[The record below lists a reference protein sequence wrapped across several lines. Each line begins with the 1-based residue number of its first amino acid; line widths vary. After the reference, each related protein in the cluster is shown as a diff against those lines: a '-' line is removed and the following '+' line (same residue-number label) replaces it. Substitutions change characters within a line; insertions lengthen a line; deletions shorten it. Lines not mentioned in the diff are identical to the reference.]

1 MSGSLTAQFELTL
14 VDQMSGPVGKIEQSL
29 DRLNSFLDKLAHN
42 PAFDEVWEPV
52 PRCVEQTTALS
63 ETLEVASSAATG
75 LGEGLE
81 IAATAATEAG
91 SAMEMAAEG
100 AGALDAAL
108 TRTGTGSDAAVI
120 GLNAV
125 TEAAE
130 RTSAAIDRASR
141 VPGMGAPPFP
151 GETPPFESEPRSPGD
166 VPQEER
172 EERPGYGR
180 RVWGSVHEFGH
191 AAEHSGMQLMGAA
204 GTGLMFIEPIHASAD
219 YQNNATHVGITLGK
233 EGTQNAAFTRDWERY
248 VDQLA
253 RTYGQ
258 SSSDLM
264 ESGSFLSMEGYSEQR
279 MRAFLPTIAQIST
292 AYNTHPDAVGRTAFA
307 LEHSLGI
314 DAGNLRMGLAEV
326 ARVGKESAL
335 PMENLATL
343 FPQVAAQAGMLGVRG
358 VGGVAELGGM
368 MAVIRKSVGTEGEA
382 TTDIRAF
389 MQTLTTK
396 HGQKR
401 LHDVLGIDAIHQI
414 YEDQLHG
421 RNPLEHILDEVTAI
435 RNPETRMRAVA
446 TLFANEQDQAFTS
459 ALTKNISEYH
469 QIRDRIHATTPEMI
483 DADYHTARSNSQ
495 LTQLNAFE
503 DGLTQTGRHI
513 GTGFVPTMNVLTS
526 GFHHLL
532 DAWDELDKKAPGVDT
547 AFLTVTAGALAL
559 GTGVGVLGAAAGPM
573 KAGAGIITTAL
584 EGIGVAGLAATFE
597 VAVVA
602 AAVATA
608 GYAIYH
614 NWDHIKATF
623 VSFEHWAAGWG
634 DRVSGVVSG
643 AFTHM
648 FPHFPGS
655 PSLSG
660 PLIVPTTGPGWSPGG
675 NHGPLKIDISH
686 TPGLHVTTSPHP
698 AVHAT
703 MLPSGGRM
711 MNRP

>member
-29 DRLNSFLDKLAHN
+29 DRLNAFLDKLAHN

-63 ETLEVASSAATG
+63 ESLEVASSSATV

-81 IAATAATEAG
+81 VAATAATEAG

-108 TRTGTGSDAAVI
+108 ARTGTGSDAAVI

-141 VPGMGAPPFP
+141 VPGLGAPRF
-151 GETPPFESEPRSPGD
+151 PGD
-166 VPQEER
+166 VPPGESED
-172 EERPGYGR
+172 RPGYGR

-204 GTGLMFIEPIHASAD
+204 GTGLIFIEPIHASAD
-219 YQNNATHVGITLGK
+219 YQNTATHIGITLGK
-233 EGTQNAAFTRDWERY
+233 EGAQNEAFTGDWQRY
-248 VDQLA
+248 IDQLA

-314 DAGNLRMGLAEV
+314 DAGSLRLGLAEV

-435 RNPETRMRAVA
+435 RNPEARMRAVA

-483 DADYHTARSNSQ
+483 NDDYHTARSNSQ
-495 LTQLNAFE
+495 LTGLNAFE
-503 DGLTQTGRHI
+503 DSLTQTGRHI

-584 EGIGVAGLAATFE
+584 EGIGIAGLAATFE
-597 VAVVA
+597 VTVFAAGVA
-602 AAVATA
+602 AA

-614 NWDHIKATF
+614 NWDHIKAAF
-623 VSFEHWAAGWG
+623 VSFEHWISGWG
-634 DRVSGVVSG
+634 DRVSGMVSG

-655 PSLSG
+655 TSMSG
-660 PLIVPTTGPGWSPGG
+660 PLIVPTTGSGWSPGG
-675 NHGPLKIDISH
+675 HGPLKIDISH
-686 TPGLHVTTSPHP
+686 PAGMQITASPHP
-698 AVHAT
+698 AIKT
-703 MLPSGGRM
+703 TLLPSGGRM
-711 MNRP
+711 LNRP